1 MLLLTAA
8 ISMTA
13 SSQVTNNEN
22 QSNGESFDIESE
34 INLVPATTEEEEPNS
49 TPPNVERSFREQAN
63 PSSWEY
69 KLRNRLVPL
78 INEAKK
84 SKYSTGIC
92 VYDLTGDS
100 VLFEFNAQKRMRP
113 ASNQKLL
120 TSITALDQLG
130 KDGEYTTSVYV
141 KGRISNDR
149 VIRVTERHVSEEYYS
164 ESEGAMLTS
173 DVIIYDTTY
182 VYKEVLHGNIYVKGT
197 FDPLFTT
204 EDLHELSLAIG
215 KLPFEDLDGELIG
228 DVSMKDSIV
237 FGKGWCW
244 DDMPSYYV
252 PWLSP
257 LLFNEGIRLK
267 PKSDVYMKNPD
278 TYFLDNLVADLREKG
293 KYIRNDQIR
302 LSFTPTDAEK
312 GREIYRK
319 THTIA
324 DVLTRM
330 LKKSNNQFAESMFY
344 LVGWNKGKV
353 GHPTTADDCAAR
365 IMDVMRKAECK
376 EVEDTEIADGSG
388 LSLYNYVTP
397 ENEVMLL
404 RYAYNNKHIFDPLYE
419 NLPIAGV
426 DGTLSSRMKTG
437 AAYKNV
443 RAKTGT
449 VSGVATLAGYLR
461 ASNGNMLA
469 FAIMNNGVST
479 SSVGRNFQDRVCQA
493 LAK

>member
-1 MLLLTAA
+1 
-8 ISMTA
+8 MTA

-22 QSNGESFDIESE
+22 QTSVESFDIESE
-34 INLVPATTEEEEPNS
+34 INIVPATTEEEEPNS
-49 TPPNVERSFREQAN
+49 TPPNVERSFREIAN
-63 PSSWEY
+63 PTSWEY

-78 INEAKK
+78 INEAKR

-100 VLFEFNAQKRMRP
+100 LLFEFNAQKRMRP

-149 VIRVTERHVSEEYYS
+149 VMRITERHVSEEYYS

-182 VYKEVLHGNIYVKGT
+182 VFKEVLHGNIYVKGT

-204 EDLHELSLAIG
+204 DDLHDLSLAIG

-228 DVSMKDSIV
+228 DVSMKDSVV

-293 KYIRNDQIR
+293 KYIRR
-302 LSFTPTDAEK
+302 ERYFGSCKRSF
-312 GREIYRK
+312 YVSQLYSVS
-319 THTIA
+319 H
-324 DVLTRM
+324 M
-330 LKKSNNQFAESMFY
+330 L
-344 LVGWNKGKV
+344 
-353 GHPTTADDCAAR
+353 
-365 IMDVMRKAECK
+365 
-376 EVEDTEIADGSG
+376 
-388 LSLYNYVTP
+388 
-397 ENEVMLL
+397 
-404 RYAYNNKHIFDPLYE
+404 
-419 NLPIAGV
+419 
-426 DGTLSSRMKTG
+426 
-437 AAYKNV
+437 
-443 RAKTGT
+443 
-449 VSGVATLAGYLR
+449 YLR
-461 ASNGNMLA
+461 IFS
-469 FAIMNNGVST
+469 
-479 SSVGRNFQDRVCQA
+479 
-493 LAK
+493 